1 VFDSIGWGEIIVLA
15 LAALFIFGPERL
27 PDLAKDAAAG
37 IKKARSM
44 ITGVRAQMDES
55 LGDDLAKLRD
65 LDLRQ
70 YHPKTF
76 IRNQLLADDDEA
88 PPSRRASG
96 TGSVGLTKAGAG
108 ATVAGRDAVRS
119 RDHATPPPF
128 DPDAT

>member
-1 VFDSIGWGEIIVLA
+1 MFDSIGWGEIIVLA

-37 IKKARSM
+37 LKKVRAA
-44 ITGVRAQMDES
+44 ITGVREQVNES
-55 LGDDLAKLRD
+55 LGDDLPQLRD
-65 LDLRQ
+65 LDLRK

-76 IRNQLLADDDEA
+76 IRTQLLGDDDEPTVHRGSA
-88 PPSRRASG
+88 PAAASRP
-96 TGSVGLTKAGAG
+96 
-108 ATVAGRDAVRS
+108 

>member
-27 PDLAKDAAAG
+27 PDLAKDAASGLKRVRSAVTG
-37 IKKARSM
+37 IREQ
-44 ITGVRAQMDES
+44 VNDS
-55 LGDDLAKLRD
+55 LGDDLPELRD
-65 LDLRQ
+65 LDLRK

-76 IRNQLLADDDEA
+76 LRDQLLGDDDR
-88 PPSRRASG
+88 PTVHR
-96 TGSVGLTKAGAG
+96 GSAAAAG
-108 ATVAGRDAVRS
+108 ATAAAPVVARP

>member
-1 VFDSIGWGEIIVLA
+1 MFDSIGWGEIIVLA
-15 LAALFIFGPERL
+15 LAALFIFGPDRL
-27 PDLAKDAAAG
+27 PDLAKEAAAG
-37 IKKARSM
+37 LKKVRSAV
-44 ITGVRAQMDES
+44 TGVRAQVDES
-55 LGDDLAKLRD
+55 LGDDFAKLRD

-88 PPSRRASG
+88 PTSRRASG

-108 ATVAGRDAVRS
+108 ATVAARDAVRS

>member
-1 VFDSIGWGEIIVLA
+1 MFDSIGWGEIIVLG

-37 IKKARSM
+37 LKRVRSAV
-44 ITGVRAQMDES
+44 TGIREQVNDS
-55 LGDDLAKLRD
+55 LGDDLPGLRD

-76 IRNQLLADDDEA
+76 LRSQLLGDDDG
-88 PPSRRASG
+88 PTVHR
-96 TGSVGLTKAGAG
+96 GSANG
-108 ATVAGRDAVRS
+108 ATAASAARP

-128 DPDAT
+128 DADAT

>member
-1 VFDSIGWGEIIVLA
+1 MFDSIGWGEIIVLA

-27 PDLAKDAAAG
+27 PHLAKDAATG
-37 IKKARSM
+37 LKKVREA
-44 ITGVRAQMDES
+44 ITGVRAQVDES

-76 IRNQLLADDDEA
+76 IRNQLLADDDA
-88 PPSRRASG
+88 PSVRRGSA
-96 TGSVGLTKAGAG
+96 TGSAGLARAGAG
-108 ATVAGRDAVRS
+108 ATVAGRNAVRS
-119 RDHATPPPF
+119 RDAATPPPF